1 MPDDFTIENETLTPR
16 QRSQRARR
24 AAERERGAAAA
35 AQVEGTL
42 RKQVGLPEAE
52 ASVIEPAP
60 PADPNSPTTPA
71 EGPKERI
78 DYADPP
84 PAATSPRSS
93 FEASEGQF
101 SRDQQERRTAEMLQQ
116 IDEQTAQPVRTPP
129 PAQAAAEG
137 DPEGIRLG
145 GFLQGVAD
153 PFRQVV
159 GGARDAIQNSL
170 TALDSFAA
178 FMNENVADFSAFEWR
193 TAETTADGSRGAL
206 KEVLPEVA
214 APTTVA
220 GGITR
225 GISQF
230 VFGFIPLLKGLKMA
244 AGTKTASSALLK
256 FYQTEV
262 AAGLATTLVFDP
274 AEQNL
279 SALIQ
284 EYPSLSNPVAEF
296 LATNPD
302 DSDAVNRLKTGVEGL
317 LVGAG
322 VEGAVAG
329 AAFLKSLLPLRARRA
344 QEGIV
349 PREADEIK
357 FSALGDP
364 DAPMVDTGPT
374 VPEPVYQDLEN
385 LVPVGVDPDEPFRT
399 IDDFTDEDVNKVIH
413 ELERWVL
420 DEVVLDEHGTPQI
433 LPNGTV
439 KTVVK
444 SDPSPEL
451 FEFVHAQQIPQDT
464 VVYRGGDLRDGP
476 RLMSTSP
483 SLEVA
488 EGFMKPGTPGG
499 NIMSE
504 IHIPAGASAANV
516 ADLLSNL
523 RPVGDVTAV
532 AQGEKE
538 ILLALGGDWEL
549 KYIGDT
555 EIQLPNRTTPRKVA
569 QYELV
574 PSEGAA
580 ARKQARD
587 ENIAARKANDE
598 IRANNERKQAENAA
612 VAEAYMR
619 AQSSADLKQAVDS
632 WLNGEE
638 GAKVPFKINWAK
650 VSTTEDIEELVRS
663 VSSSF
668 SGTIDEARRGSISQQ
683 QTMEMADQLGMS
695 VDDLINRKTGQAF
708 NAEEVVASRMILESS
723 ANQLIEMGRR
733 FQHSTDETEMFQ
745 LMRMMNIHVGI
756 QAQFQGAASEAGRAL
771 RAYQIPKG
779 SAANQILE
787 IQQQLMAGGGPC

>member
-1 MPDDFTIENETLTPR
+1 MPDDFTIEDETLTPR

-24 AAERERGAAAA
+24 AAERERAAAAA
-35 AQVEGTL
+35 AQAEGAL

-60 PADPNSPTTPA
+60 PADPNSPTTPV
-71 EGPKERI
+71 EGPRERI

-101 SRDQQERRTAEMLQQ
+101 SREQQERRTAEMLQQ
-116 IDEQTAQPVRTPP
+116 IDEQTAQPIRTPP

-145 GFLQGVAD
+145 GFLQGVID
-153 PFRQVV
+153 PFVQAV
-159 GGARDAIQNSL
+159 GGPREAIQSTLVSL
-170 TALDSFAA
+170 DDFAA

-193 TAETTADGSRGAL
+193 TAAPTADGSRAPL
-206 KEVLPEVA
+206 EDVLPEVRQ
-214 APTTVA
+214 PTTVV
-220 GGITR
+220 GGIVR
-225 GISQF
+225 GVSQF

-244 AGTKTASSALLK
+244 AGAKTAGSALLK

-279 SALIQ
+279 SALIE
-284 EYPSLSNPVAEF
+284 EYLPLAKPVTKF

-302 DSDAVNRLKTGVEGL
+302 DSDATNRLKTAVEGL

-322 VEGAVAG
+322 VEGVVAG

-364 DAPMVDTGPT
+364 DAPMVDTGQT
-374 VPEPVYQDLEN
+374 VPEPVYQDLED
-385 LVPVGVDPDEPFRT
+385 LVPVGVDPDEPFPT
-399 IDDFTDEDVNKVIH
+399 IDDFTQDEIELSLDALESWVIDAPVMGQDGFAQQ
-413 ELERWVL
+413 LPSGITLTAVKAPP
-420 DEVVLDEHGTPQI
+420 DPQ
-433 LPNGTV
+433 
-439 KTVVK
+439 
-444 SDPSPEL
+444 L
-451 FEFVHAQQIPQDT
+451 FEFVHSQQIPQDT
-464 VVYRGGDLRDGP
+464 VVYRGGNIREGE
-476 RLMSTSP
+476 RFISTSTDFN
-483 SLEVA
+483 VA
-488 EGFMKPGTPGG
+488 DNFVKWG
-499 NIMSE
+499 NNSGNAMSE
-504 IHIPAGASAANV
+504 IHIPAGASAVDV
-516 ADLLSNL
+516 ADLLQNL
-523 RPVGDVTAV
+523 RPQGAAADV
-532 AQGEKE
+532 AQGEHE
-538 ILLALGGDWEL
+538 VLLALGGDWEL
-549 KYIGDT
+549 KYIGEFERQFGDS
-555 EIQLPNRTTPRKVA
+555 PTPRKVT

-598 IRANNERKQAENAA
+598 IRTNNERKQAENAA
-612 VAEAYMR
+612 AAEAYMR
-619 AQSSADLKQAVDS
+619 AQSPADLKQAIAS

-663 VSSSF
+663 ISSSF

-683 QTMEMADQLGMS
+683 QTIEMAEQLGMS

-723 ANQLIEMGRR
+723 ANQLIEMGRQ

-745 LMRMMNIHVGI
+745 LMRMTNIHVGI

-771 RAYQIPKG
+771 RAYQIPTG

>member
-284 EYPSLSNPVAEF
+284 EYPSLSNPVTEF

-349 PREADEIK
+349 PREADEIE
-357 FSALGDP
+357 FAALGDP
-364 DAPMVDTGPT
+364 DADVISFGDAATPERE
-374 VPEPVYQDLEN
+374 VPL
-385 LVPVGVDPDEPFRT
+385 
-399 IDDFTDEDVNKVIH
+399 
-413 ELERWVL
+413 
-420 DEVVLDEHGTPQI
+420 
-433 LPNGTV
+433 
-439 KTVVK
+439 
-444 SDPSPEL
+444 
-451 FEFVHAQQIPQDT
+451 
-464 VVYRGGDLRDGP
+464 
-476 RLMSTSP
+476 
-483 SLEVA
+483 
-488 EGFMKPGTPGG
+488 
-499 NIMSE
+499 
-504 IHIPAGASAANV
+504 
-516 ADLLSNL
+516 
-523 RPVGDVTAV
+523 
-532 AQGEKE
+532 
-538 ILLALGGDWEL
+538 
-549 KYIGDT
+549 
-555 EIQLPNRTTPRKVA
+555 
-569 QYELV
+569 
-574 PSEGAA
+574 
-580 ARKQARD
+580 
-587 ENIAARKANDE
+587 
-598 IRANNERKQAENAA
+598 
-612 VAEAYMR
+612 AEAKRR
-619 AQSSADLKQAVDS
+619 AQNAPLKQAVID
-632 WLNGEE
+632 WLDKKE

>member
-60 PADPNSPTTPA
+60 PADPNSPTTPV

-137 DPEGIRLG
+137 DPEGTRLG
-145 GFLQGVAD
+145 SFLQGVAD

-159 GGARDAIQNSL
+159 GGARDAVQNSL

-284 EYPSLSNPVAEF
+284 EYPSLSNPVTEF

-349 PREADEIK
+349 PREADEIE
-357 FSALGDP
+357 FAALGDP
-364 DAPMVDTGPT
+364 DADVISFGDAATPEREVPLEIIGEPDPAFLQKMPENREAFESAVLYQGVRKSAKDNPEILSEYWTADPALAHVYANREGKSQIRVAFRDSFTSST
-374 VPEPVYQDLEN
+374 VGEPVVASR
-385 LVPVGVDPDEPFRT
+385 LVDETDPA
-399 IDDFTDEDVNKVIH
+399 K
-413 ELERWVL
+413 
-420 DEVVLDEHGTPQI
+420 G
-433 LPNGTV
+433 
-439 KTVVK
+439 
-444 SDPSPEL
+444 
-451 FEFVHAQQIPQDT
+451 
-464 VVYRGGDLRDGP
+464 
-476 RLMSTSP
+476 
-483 SLEVA
+483 
-488 EGFMKPGTPGG
+488 MKPEQVLHVK
-499 NIMSE
+499 ID
-504 IHIPAGASAANV
+504 
-516 ADLLSNL
+516 AD
-523 RPVGDVTAV
+523 AV
-532 AQGEKE
+532 KQGRAFE
-538 ILLALGGDWEL
+538 LLA
-549 KYIGDT
+549 
-555 EIQLPNRTTPRKVA
+555 
-569 QYELV
+569 
-574 PSEGAA
+574 
-580 ARKQARD
+580 
-587 ENIAARKANDE
+587 
-598 IRANNERKQAENAA
+598 
-612 VAEAYMR
+612 EAKRR
-619 AQSSADLKQAVDS
+619 AQNAPLKQAVID
-632 WLNGEE
+632 WLDKKE
-638 GAKVPFKINWAK
+638 GTKVPFKINWAK
-650 VSTTEDIEELVRS
+650 VSTTDDIEELVRS

>member
-244 AGTKTASSALLK
+244 AGTKTASSVLLK

-322 VEGAVAG
+322 IEGAVAG

-349 PREADEIK
+349 PREADEIE
-357 FSALGDP
+357 FAALGDP
-364 DAPMVDTGPT
+364 DADVISFGDAATPERE
-374 VPEPVYQDLEN
+374 VPLEII
-385 LVPVGVDPDEPFRT
+385 GAPD
-399 IDDFTDEDVNKVIH
+399 
-413 ELERWVL
+413 
-420 DEVVLDEHGTPQI
+420 
-433 LPNGTV
+433 
-439 KTVVK
+439 
-444 SDPSPEL
+444 
-451 FEFVHAQQIPQDT
+451 
-464 VVYRGGDLRDGP
+464 
-476 RLMSTSP
+476 
-483 SLEVA
+483 
-488 EGFMKPGTPGG
+488 
-499 NIMSE
+499 
-504 IHIPAGASAANV
+504 
-516 ADLLSNL
+516 
-523 RPVGDVTAV
+523 
-532 AQGEKE
+532 
-538 ILLALGGDWEL
+538 
-549 KYIGDT
+549 
-555 EIQLPNRTTPRKVA
+555 
-569 QYELV
+569 
-574 PSEGAA
+574 
-580 ARKQARD
+580 
-587 ENIAARKANDE
+587 
-598 IRANNERKQAENAA
+598 
-612 VAEAYMR
+612 R
-619 AQSSADLKQAVDS
+619 AQNAPLKQAVID
-632 WLNGEE
+632 WLDKKE